1 MSVAFHYPPEV
12 FNLLT
17 QVIPLLCRSKKDV
30 LLFLQGAGVC
40 SADLNYVSSIVQRNR
55 HEITKFDI
63 VRDVLTRVNACGD
76 SGLRTRREIIKR
88 VVEFEDFSA
97 CWPDDQ
103 LKAKGLVVSLREIV
117 HVKDSFKR
125 MQQERDRERADVV
138 ARNRA
143 DLEGR
148 AKKHAVIE
156 SLNKRL
162 CSLFSMDNR
171 PQERGK
177 LLEGILNE
185 LFRINGILVHEDFRR
200 KDPDN
205 ALVLEQIDGVI
216 ILNGEIHLVEMKW
229 LKESVGVAEIGPH
242 LVRLFSR
249 ANASGVFISNSEYT
263 QPALQQCKDALAQK
277 TIFLCSLREIVF
289 LLQNNGNLQT
299 MLKKKS
305 QAAIIEKNP
314 YIEILDGC

>member
-1 MSVAFHYPPEV
+1 MPDQFHYPPEV
-12 FNLLT
+12 FSLLVE
-17 QVIPLLCRSKKDV
+17 VIPLLCRSKKDV
-30 LLFLQGAGVC
+30 LIFLQGAGVS
-40 SADLNYVSSIVQRNR
+40 SAELSSVSNIVNRNR
-55 HEITKFDI
+55 HEITKYEI
-63 VRDVLTRVNACGD
+63 VRDVLTRINACGD

-88 VVEFEDFSA
+88 VVEFEDFST

-125 MQQERDRERADVV
+125 MQQERDRERAEVV
-138 ARNRA
+138 AHNRA
-143 DLEGR
+143 DQEKK
-148 AKKHAVIE
+148 AKKHAAIE

-162 CSLFSMDNR
+162 CSLFSMDDR
-171 PQERGK
+171 PQERGRQ
-177 LLEGILNE
+177 LEGILNE
-185 LFRINGILVHEDFRR
+185 LFKINGILVYEDFRR

-216 ILNGEIHLVEMKW
+216 ILDGEIHLVEMKW
-229 LKESVGVAEIGPH
+229 LKEPVGVAEIGPH

-249 ANASGVFISNSEYT
+249 ANASGVFISNSDYT

-277 TIFLCSLREIVF
+277 TIFLCSLREIIF

>member
-1 MSVAFHYPPEV
+1 MPIEFHYPPDV
-12 FNLLT
+12 FSLLV
-17 QVIPLLCRSKKDV
+17 QVIPLLCRGKKDV
-30 LLFLQGAGVC
+30 LLFLQGAGV
-40 SADLNYVSSIVQRNR
+40 SSVDLSNVSNIVNRNKD
-55 HEITKFDI
+55 EITKYDI

-88 VVEFEDFSA
+88 VVEFEEFST

-103 LKAKGLVVSLREIV
+103 LKAKGLVVNLREIV

-125 MQQERDRERADVV
+125 MQQERDRERAEVV

-143 DLEGR
+143 DQEEK
-148 AKKHAVIE
+148 AKKYAAVE

-162 CSLFSMDNR
+162 CSLFSMNDR

-185 LFRINGILVHEDFRR
+185 LFRISGILVHEDFRR

-205 ALVLEQIDGVI
+205 ALVLEQIDGII

-229 LKESVGVAEIGPH
+229 LKEAIGVAEIGPH

-249 ANASGVFISNSEYT
+249 ANASGIFISNSDYT
-263 QPALQQCKDALAQK
+263 QPAIQQCKEALAQK

-289 LLQNNGNLQT
+289 MLQNNGNLQT
-299 MLKKKS
+299 MLNKKS

-314 YIEILDGC
+314 YIEILEGC